1 MSVVP
6 KVEPEA
12 LSDATTDPPFPSELA
27 SDRKRQPV
35 DSPQSQPVLEQVPP
49 SRASTLFV
57 VALIAAVATVAGLVI
72 WFSLVTFC
80 RCY

>member
-27 SDRKRQPV
+27 SDRKRQSV
-35 DSPQSQPVLEQVPP
+35 DPPQSQLEQAPP
-49 SRASTLFV
+49 SKASTMFV
-57 VALIAAVATVAGLVI
+57 VALVAAIATVAALVI
-72 WFSLVTFC
+72 WASLVTVC
-80 RCY
+80 RC